1 LISYFKK
8 RTKIRKQTAMRGVR
22 TIWFDL
28 ETTGLNPFHN
38 RIIEIAA
45 VDCQDDAF
53 QSLIKIGQPLDSR
66 IIEITKITDAMLNEN
81 GQDEKELMHKF
92 HNYMTSSRASKA
104 RTFMIAHNGDS
115 FDRMFLKTT
124 LKKYGLSIPSNVFF
138 IDSLHFAR
146 MNLPNRT
153 SFKQEYLAERFKIAN
168 PAAHRAYGDV
178 VVLREIWKNLV
189 DIFARTNVRSDII
202 SIYNSIY
209 F

>member
-1 LISYFKK
+1 
-8 RTKIRKQTAMRGVR
+8 MRGER

-45 VDCQDDAF
+45 IDCRDNAF
-53 QSLIKIGQPLDSR
+53 QSLIKIDQPLDPK
-66 IIEITKITDAMLNEN
+66 IVEITKITDAMLNEN
-81 GQDEKELMHKF
+81 GKDEKEIMMKF
-92 HNYMTSSRASKA
+92 HNYLTSVHTHNT

-115 FDRMFLKTT
+115 FDRMFLKTA
-124 LKKYGLSIPSNVFF
+124 LKKYDLSIPSNVFF

-153 SFKQEYLAERFKIAN
+153 SFKQEYLAERFKITN
-168 PAAHRAYGDV
+168 PSAHRAYGDV
-178 VVLREIWKNLV
+178 IVLREIWKHLV
-189 DIFARTNVRSDII
+189 EIFARTNPRSDII
-202 SIYNSIY
+202 YIYNVIY

>member
-1 LISYFKK
+1 
-8 RTKIRKQTAMRGVR
+8 MRGVR

-53 QSLIKIGQPLDSR
+53 QSLIKIEQPLDAK

-81 GQDEKELMHKF
+81 GQDEREIMQKF
-92 HNYMTSSRASKA
+92 HNYMTSSRAANA

-115 FDRMFLKTT
+115 FDRMFLKTAM
-124 LKKYGLSIPSNVFF
+124 KKYGLSIPSNVFF

-189 DIFARTNVRSDII
+189 DIFARTNPRSDII
-202 SIYNSIY
+202 NIYNSIY

>member
-1 LISYFKK
+1 MPH
-8 RTKIRKQTAMRGVR
+8 KIRKQTAMRGVR

-53 QSLIKIGQPLDSR
+53 QSLIKIDHPLDPK

-81 GQDEKELMHKF
+81 GQDEQEIMQKF
-92 HNYMTSSRASKA
+92 HNYMTSSRASYA

-115 FDRMFLKTT
+115 FDRMFLKTAM
-124 LKKYGLSIPSNVFF
+124 KKYGLSIPSNVFF

-178 VVLREIWKNLV
+178 VVLREIWKHLV
-189 DIFARTNVRSDII
+189 DIFARTNPRSDII
-202 SIYNSIY
+202 NIYNSIY